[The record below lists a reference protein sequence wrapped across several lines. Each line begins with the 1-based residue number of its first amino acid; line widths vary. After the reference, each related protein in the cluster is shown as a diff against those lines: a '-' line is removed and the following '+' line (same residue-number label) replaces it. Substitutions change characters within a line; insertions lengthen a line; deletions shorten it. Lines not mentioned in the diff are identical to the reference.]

1 MVCSGKASLPMLVTL
16 LGMVTEVKLV
26 HPKNAFSPIFF
37 TLSGITTLVNDE
49 QPAKA
54 PLPMLVTLLGIVKE
68 VGEEQ
73 PCIRVLVAVSM
84 IALQFSRL
92 SYIGFPSSTTI
103 LVNEVQPAN
112 AASPMLVTFLGI
124 KTFVNKEH
132 LEKAKCPMLVTLL
145 GMVIEVGEEQPFI
158 RVLVAVSI
166 IALQLSRLSYIG
178 FPSSK
183 TILVSEVQ
191 AANTPSAMLVTLLG
205 IKTLVNEEQPKKAKL
220 PILLTLSGIATFV
233 NEEQSQY
240 LQPIITQYFIDN
252 KSEIWLLFLIAHSKR

>member
-26 HPKNAFSPIFF
+26 HPKNAFSPMFF

-178 FPSSK
+178 FPSST
-183 TILVSEVQ
+183 TILVNAVQ
-191 AANTPSAMLVTLLG
+191 AANAASAMLVTLLG
-205 IKTLVNEEQPKKAKL
+205 IKTLVNEEQPKKARPL
-220 PILLTLSGIATFV
+220 MLVTLSGITTLL
-233 NEEQSQY
+233 NEEQPEKA
-240 LQPIITQYFIDN
+240 LLGITLVPSGMIAIP
-252 KSEIWLLFLIAHSKR
+252 SLISKLAIVL